1 MHKANIYGMFSKTA
15 VMKFALIRIRGEPS
29 LLWFHNWKKKSYCKF
44 FKSPTNKN
52 VIYKACCPKDSK
64 SLVSQAPNSW
74 QYPLINYIVANA
86 LVFFLFY
93 TVLCLSLTSFLH
105 YTIPYPPIQNLVKW
119 QKPTKNLFY
128 FSNWLITLKY
138 ACSSLTNFIS
148 N

>member
-64 SLVSQAPNSW
+64 SLVHITDWVLPNSW

-86 LVFFLFY
+86 LVFSLFY
-93 TVLCLSLTSFLH
+93 TVLCLSLTSFLPLFH
-105 YTIPYPPIQNLVKW
+105 IPLSTVRPSGKNPPK
-119 QKPTKNLFY
+119 TKFVLF
-128 FSNWLITLKY
+128 FEIDS
-138 ACSSLTNFIS
+138 
-148 N
+148 